1 MCVYLEVGSAEMHVY
16 SLKHNIGRTCMK
28 KRRESK
34 VGKAPRFRIRTMTT
48 SARPRM
54 SVSRIGRNVREW
66 LQS

>member
-1 MCVYLEVGSAEMHVY
+1 
-16 SLKHNIGRTCMK
+16 MK

-34 VGKAPRFRIRTMTT
+34 IGETPRFRMSTITT

-66 LQS
+66 LQSSQI

>member
-1 MCVYLEVGSAEMHVY
+1 MPTKY
-16 SLKHNIGRTCMK
+16 SLKQNIMLRCTCTK

-34 VGKAPRFRIRTMTT
+34 VGEAPRFTISTMTT

>member
-1 MCVYLEVGSAEMHVY
+1 
-16 SLKHNIGRTCMK
+16 MK
-28 KRRESK
+28 KRRESM
-34 VGKAPRFRIRTMTT
+34 VGTAPRFRIRTMTT

>member
-1 MCVYLEVGSAEMHVY
+1 MPTVSNETMLRC
-16 SLKHNIGRTCMK
+16 TCMK

-34 VGKAPRFRIRTMTT
+34 VGEAPRFRNSTITT
-48 SARPRM
+48 SPKPRM